1 VGYRLPV
8 SEAATLYC
16 VSELKISMQESIVM
30 KLAKYIGLL
39 VVVFPVAVYAF
50 VKPAK
55 ILLPEVA
62 GVECIE
68 AWLCVDDAKRAKEAE
83 ALYEASVA
91 SVESKLTIFD
101 RKPRFVFCSTMK
113 CFTSFG
119 FNKSAGQSIGGFGV
133 VIGPRGWKNY
143 YVEHELIHQ
152 WQSLNFGVIRSWL
165 APEWIIEGMAYSLSD
180 DPRAILHEPFQTYRE
195 KYSRAFG
202 RLGGEELKHALE
214 SVM

>member
-1 VGYRLPV
+1 
-8 SEAATLYC
+8 
-16 VSELKISMQESIVM
+16 M

-55 ILLPEVA
+55 ILLPELA

-68 AWLCVDDAKRAKEAE
+68 AWLCVDDTKRAKEAE
-83 ALYEASVA
+83 ALYEESVA
-91 SVESKLTIFD
+91 RVESKLTTFD
-101 RKPRFVFCSTMK
+101 RKPTFIFCSTMK

-133 VIGPRGWKNY
+133 VIGPRGWKSY

-152 WQSLNFGVIRSWL
+152 WQSSNFGVIRSWF
-165 APEWIIEGMAYSLSD
+165 APDWITEGMAYSLSD
-180 DPRAILHEPFQTYRE
+180 DPRALLHEPFQTYRK
-195 KYSRAFG
+195 KYGRAFRG
-202 RLGGEELKHALE
+202 LGGVELKHALE
-214 SVM
+214 GEM